1 MKRTRLFL
9 IAVMAVMPMMA
20 FAGKAKVLKIDFKNP
35 IAERKAGGSSL
46 DLMSIVNGTPGSVTL
61 LSYINAI
68 DAAAQDKNIGMIY
81 MTPENVSCGTAQL
94 EELRAALERFRKAG
108 KPIVAYC
115 ENFSNGSYYLASVAD
130 KVILD
135 PAAESMITGV
145 GTQMIFL
152 KDVLDALG
160 VDVQLIRHGKYK
172 AAGEMYTRSE
182 ASPENRLQNEALV
195 GSIWNTISTQIAA
208 SRGCTPEQFNQ
219 WVENLDMINANDYKD
234 KGLVDETWYKDE
246 VDKYLCEQNGVNKI
260 SEVSF
265 VKINKYASKLK
276 KGSRKNKIAVVYADG
291 EIVIEGSDADIVG
304 SKMANTLR
312 KVREDK
318 KVKAVVFRVNSPG
331 GSAQAAEAIRHE
343 LQLLRAEKP
352 VIVSFGD
359 YAASGG
365 YWISA
370 ESDYIFSDY
379 NTLTG
384 SIGVF
389 GLIPSVGN
397 AIRKNLKV
405 NIETVGTTS
414 HSDMMSG
421 MRKLNDQE
429 VKYVQRQIE
438 KIYDDF
444 TSLVSNG
451 RGMSK
456 DSVDAIGQ
464 GRIWS
469 GSDAIRIGLVDKQG
483 GIQDAIDYAAQKVG
497 LSKEDY
503 RLSIYPVAKDVSL
516 LQMLS
521 GGASD
526 DPEETLTTSVE
537 SQPSLIDLFP
547 AIARMRE
554 LSAPSIWLVSEKKNY
569 FCSAFLKGT
578 RFARR
583 AWRNW

>member
-1 MKRTRLFL
+1 MKKLRLF
-9 IAVMAVMPMMA
+9 IVAVLAVLPMMA

-35 IAERKAGGSSL
+35 IAERKSGGSSM

-61 LSYINAI
+61 LSYISAI

-135 PAAESMITGV
+135 PASESMITGV

-182 ASPENRLQNEALV
+182 ASPENRLQNEVLV
-195 GSIWNTISTQIAA
+195 GSIWKTISTQIAA

-219 WVENLDMINANDYKD
+219 WVENLDMIHAADYKA

-246 VDKYLCEQNGVNKI
+246 VDKYLCEQNGVSKI

-291 EIVIEGSDADIVG
+291 EIVNSGSDADIVG

-312 KVREDK
+312 KVRDDK

-429 VKYVQRQIE
+429 VEYIQRQIE

-464 GRIWS
+464 GRVWS
-469 GSDAIRIGLVDKQG
+469 GADAMRIGLVDKQG

-537 SQPSLIDLFP
+537 SQPSLTDLFP

-554 LSAPSIWLVSEKKNY
+554 LRTPSMMLRMESMMEIK
-569 FCSAFLKGT
+569 
-578 RFARR
+578 
-583 AWRNW
+583 

>member
-61 LSYINAI
+61 LSYISAI

-135 PAAESMITGV
+135 PASESMITGV

-219 WVENLDMINANDYKD
+219 WVENLDMINATDYKD

-429 VKYVQRQIE
+429 VEYIQRQIE

-464 GRIWS
+464 GRVWS
-469 GSDAIRIGLVDKQG
+469 GADAMRIGLVDKQG

-554 LSAPSIWLVSEKKNY
+554 LRTPSMMLRMESMMEIK
-569 FCSAFLKGT
+569 
-578 RFARR
+578 
-583 AWRNW
+583 

>member
-1 MKRTRLFL
+1 MKKVRSFI
-9 IAVMAVMPMMA
+9 IAVMAVLPMMA

-35 IAERKAGGSSL
+35 IAERKVGGSSME
-46 DLMSIVNGTPGSVTL
+46 LMSIVNGTPNSVTL

-108 KPIVAYC
+108 KPVVAYC

-135 PAAESMITGV
+135 PASESMITGV

-195 GSIWNTISTQIAA
+195 NSIWNTISTQIAE

-219 WVENLDMINANDYKD
+219 WVEDLDMIHAADYKD

-246 VDKYLCEQNGVNKI
+246 VDKYLCEQNGVSKI

-291 EIVIEGSDADIVG
+291 EIVNSGSDADIVG

-312 KVREDK
+312 KVRDDK

-429 VKYVQRQIE
+429 VEYIQRQIE

-464 GRIWS
+464 GRVWS
-469 GSDAIRIGLVDKQG
+469 GADAMRIGLVDKQG

-537 SQPSLIDLFP
+537 SQPSLTDLFP

-554 LSAPSIWLVSEKKNY
+554 LRTPSMMLRMESMMEIK
-569 FCSAFLKGT
+569 
-578 RFARR
+578 
-583 AWRNW
+583 

>member
-9 IAVMAVMPMMA
+9 IAVMAVMPMMV

-61 LSYINAI
+61 LSYISAI

-135 PAAESMITGV
+135 PASESMITGV

-219 WVENLDMINANDYKD
+219 WVENLDMIHAADYKA

-246 VDKYLCEQNGVNKI
+246 VDKYLAEQNGVSKI

-291 EIVIEGSDADIVG
+291 EIVNSGSDADIVG

-312 KVREDK
+312 KVRDDK

-537 SQPSLIDLFP
+537 SQPSLTDLFP

-554 LSAPSIWLVSEKKNY
+554 LPTPSMMLRMESMMEIK
-569 FCSAFLKGT
+569 
-578 RFARR
+578 
-583 AWRNW
+583 

>member
-219 WVENLDMINANDYKD
+219 WVENLDMINATDYKD

-451 RGMSK
+451 RGMAK

-537 SQPSLIDLFP
+537 SQPSLTDLFP

-554 LSAPSIWLVSEKKNY
+554 LSAPSMMLRMESMMEIK
-569 FCSAFLKGT
+569 
-578 RFARR
+578 
-583 AWRNW
+583 

>member
-1 MKRTRLFL
+1 MKKLRLF
-9 IAVMAVMPMMA
+9 IVAVLAVLPMMA

-35 IAERKAGGSSL
+35 IAERKAGGSSM

-61 LSYINAI
+61 LSYISAI

-135 PAAESMITGV
+135 PASESMITGV

-182 ASPENRLQNEALV
+182 ASPENRLQNEVLV
-195 GSIWNTISTQIAA
+195 GSIWKTISTQIAA

-219 WVENLDMINANDYKD
+219 WVENLDMIHAADYKA

-291 EIVIEGSDADIVG
+291 EIVNSGSDADIVG

-312 KVREDK
+312 KVRDDK

-429 VKYVQRQIE
+429 VEYIQRQIE

-464 GRIWS
+464 GRVWS
-469 GSDAIRIGLVDKQG
+469 GADAMRIGLVDKQG

-537 SQPSLIDLFP
+537 SQPSLTDLFP

-554 LSAPSIWLVSEKKNY
+554 LRTPSMMLRMESMMEIK
-569 FCSAFLKGT
+569 
-578 RFARR
+578 
-583 AWRNW
+583 

>member
-1 MKRTRLFL
+1 
-9 IAVMAVMPMMA
+9 MAVMPMMA

-451 RGMSK
+451 RGMAK

-503 RLSIYPVAKDVSL
+503 RLSIYPVAKEVSL

-537 SQPSLIDLFP
+537 SQPSLTDLFP

-554 LSAPSIWLVSEKKNY
+554 LSAPSMMLRMESMMEIK
-569 FCSAFLKGT
+569 
-578 RFARR
+578 
-583 AWRNW
+583 

>member
-1 MKRTRLFL
+1 MKKLRLFI
-9 IAVMAVMPMMA
+9 IAVLAVMPMMA

-35 IAERKAGGSSL
+35 IAERKAGGSSM

-61 LSYINAI
+61 LSYISAI
-68 DAAAQDKNIGMIY
+68 DAAAKDKNIGMIY

-135 PAAESMITGV
+135 PASESMITGV

-182 ASPENRLQNEALV
+182 ASPENRLQNEVLV
-195 GSIWNTISTQIAA
+195 GSIWKTISTQIAA

-219 WVENLDMINANDYKD
+219 WVENLDMIHAADYKA

-246 VDKYLCEQNGVNKI
+246 VDKYLCEQNGVSKI

-291 EIVIEGSDADIVG
+291 EIVNSGSDADIVG

-384 SIGVF
+384 SIGVY

-429 VKYVQRQIE
+429 VEYIQRQIE

-464 GRIWS
+464 GRVWS
-469 GSDAIRIGLVDKQG
+469 GADAMRIGLVDKQG

-497 LSKEDY
+497 LSKENY

-537 SQPSLIDLFP
+537 SQPSLTDLFP

-554 LSAPSIWLVSEKKNY
+554 LRTPSMMLRMESMMEIK
-569 FCSAFLKGT
+569 
-578 RFARR
+578 
-583 AWRNW
+583 

>member
-1 MKRTRLFL
+1 
-9 IAVMAVMPMMA
+9 MAVMPMMV

-135 PAAESMITGV
+135 PASESMITGV

-182 ASPENRLQNEALV
+182 ASPENRLQNEVLV
-195 GSIWNTISTQIAA
+195 GSIWKTISTQIAA

-219 WVENLDMINANDYKD
+219 WVENLDMIHAADYKD

-246 VDKYLCEQNGVNKI
+246 VDKYLCEQNGVSKI

-291 EIVIEGSDADIVG
+291 EIVNSGSDADIVG

-312 KVREDK
+312 KVRDDK

-429 VKYVQRQIE
+429 VEYIQRQIE

-464 GRIWS
+464 GRVWS
-469 GSDAIRIGLVDKQG
+469 GADAMRIGLVDKQG

-503 RLSIYPVAKDVSL
+503 RLSIYPVTKEVSL

-537 SQPSLIDLFP
+537 SQPSLTDLFP

-554 LSAPSIWLVSEKKNY
+554 LSAPSMMLRMESMMEIK
-569 FCSAFLKGT
+569 
-578 RFARR
+578 
-583 AWRNW
+583 

>member
-219 WVENLDMINANDYKD
+219 WVENLDMINATDYKD

-554 LSAPSIWLVSEKKNY
+554 LSAPSMMLRMESMMEIK
-569 FCSAFLKGT
+569 
-578 RFARR
+578 
-583 AWRNW
+583 